1 MIASFIQGLVWDPVA
16 SQTGMIDAWSVRSLS
31 VVAGPAVGAVVIFL
45 ILGASKGAKG
55 LRTLQQ
61 VAYPIAMAILLLYP
75 VVGPAEGVLADVLE
89 LVPQACFALVA
100 LFLWSAAAIAARG
113 LRLLPS
119 LVLAACAAGLAL
131 AYLAGLLLIK
141 VVGTG
146 GRDLCLVMLTAYLV
160 LFSISLAQNTQTEK
174 HGRVTDE
181 LRPEVLI
188 RQRCDEL
195 SGAYGVSPRETEVL
209 YYLGRGYNHGYIA
222 RKLFVSENTVRTHVR
237 HIYAK
242 LGVSSR
248 EELLDLIDD
257 PGTALGASAD
267 GL

>member
-1 MIASFIQGLVWDPVA
+1 M
-16 SQTGMIDAWSVRSLS
+16 
-31 VVAGPAVGAVVIFL
+31 
-45 ILGASKGAKG
+45 
-55 LRTLQQ
+55 
-61 VAYPIAMAILLLYP
+61 
-75 VVGPAEGVLADVLE
+75 
-89 LVPQACFALVA
+89 
-100 LFLWSAAAIAARG
+100 
-113 LRLLPS
+113 
-119 LVLAACAAGLAL
+119 LAACAAGLAL